1 METNQKI
8 IKWLKGKTKSKKF
21 GYYVDDETF
30 RIRFPSE
37 LEADVMDVIGDT
49 LKGIPN
55 MISYSVWDDVI
66 IYIFLRHP
74 RLQTEKLYTLLT
86 ELEIAEKIIEGGE
99 K

>member
-1 METNQKI
+1 MN
-8 IKWLKGKTKSKKF
+8 
-21 GYYVDDETF
+21 
-30 RIRFPSE
+30 
-37 LEADVMDVIGDT
+37 VIGDT
-49 LKGIPN
+49 LKGIPH
-55 MISYSVWDDVI
+55 ILSYSVWDDVI